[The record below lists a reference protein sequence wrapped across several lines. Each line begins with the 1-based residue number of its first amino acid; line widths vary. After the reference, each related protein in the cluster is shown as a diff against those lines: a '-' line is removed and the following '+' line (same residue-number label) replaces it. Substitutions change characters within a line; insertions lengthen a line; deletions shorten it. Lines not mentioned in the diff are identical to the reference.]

1 MKKLLLLFIP
11 IFSFSDTIDVDKVVK
26 NIANIKKSIHISATL
41 DYNVYD
47 PFATAKPII
56 IQKKKD
62 IIKKLPVSRSVT
74 IQTILNKKVLINNR
88 WFSVGDRVDGG
99 LIKSIHKDYIII
111 IKNKKWIKVATKR
124 KKKLIYI
131 KGGSK

>member
-1 MKKLLLLFIP
+1 MKKLLLLLIP
-11 IFSFSDTIDVDKVVK
+11 ILSFANTIDVDKVVK
-26 NIANIKKSIHISATL
+26 NIANIKKSIQISAIL

-56 IQKKKD
+56 IQKKRD
-62 IIKKLPVSRSVT
+62 LIKRLPVSRSIK

-88 WFSVGDRVDGG
+88 WFSAGDKVDGSV
-99 LIKSIHKDYIII
+99 IKSIHKNHIII
-111 IKNKKWIKVATKR
+111 IKDKKWMKVTTKR

>member
-1 MKKLLLLFIP
+1 MKKLFILFIP
-11 IFSFSDTIDVDKVVK
+11 IFSFSDTINVDKVVK
-26 NIANIKKSIHISATL
+26 NIANIKKSIQISARL

-47 PFATAKPII
+47 PFASAKPIL

-62 IIKKLPVSRSVT
+62 IIKKLPISRSIT

-88 WFSVGDRVDGG
+88 WFSVGDRVNGG
-99 LIKSIHKDYIII
+99 LIKSIDKNYIIM

-124 KKKLIYI
+124 KKRVINI
-131 KGGSK
+131 VGGDR